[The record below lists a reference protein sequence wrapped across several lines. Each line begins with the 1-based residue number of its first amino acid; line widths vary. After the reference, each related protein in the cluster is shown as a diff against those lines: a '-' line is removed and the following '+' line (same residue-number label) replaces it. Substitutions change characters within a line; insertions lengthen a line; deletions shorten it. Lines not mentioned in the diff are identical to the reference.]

1 MVETSGTRFMSG
13 AGSAH
18 TFQVYSVIV
27 PATGLVIEL
36 AEPAAHRRLQ
46 RVPRARSLRLPIVLD

>member
-1 MVETSGTRFMSG
+1 MSG